1 MAINITEGCMDA
13 TGSQMVCNMDAMK
26 GSSMREVIDS
36 DAIASR
42 EGETIP
48 YHRHCQKTV
57 CSAYGYQGAGKTWT
71 TLYHGNAGDL
81 SNIQKFITQGN
92 WGDYFTRNENN
103 IT

>member
-26 GSSMREVIDS
+26 GSSMREAIDS

-48 YHRHCQKTV
+48 FHKHCQATV
-57 CSAYGYQGAGKTWT
+57 CSAHGYNSSGKTWNI
-71 TLYHGNAGDL
+71 LYPGYSGNL
-81 SNIQKFITQGN
+81 SNLQKFVTSGTT
-92 WGDYFTRNENN
+92 W
-103 IT
+103 